1 MTNELITVK
10 DPNIGYIIFGVVS
23 LNLMLVPCGI
33 GWLFHISISNDEIT
47 PFWTICSYYGQMTFY
62 GFVVLILGLLIIFL
76 LVVAF
81 GIIAGAISGI

>member
-1 MTNELITVK
+1 MTGEIMTIK

-33 GWLFHISISNDEIT
+33 GWLFHKSISNDEIT

-62 GFVVLILGLLIIFL
+62 AFVVLVMGILISILLI
-76 LVVAF
+76 VAL